1 MRPRGTR
8 LDLWKKDLEFHML
21 RNMLRRQQW
30 GEAGSVKQLASEEMK
45 YAMEDDPTL
54 PTNMLPGV
62 LGCTC
67 LGPLWASYNFQNLKG
82 TTHAEPHRGVMVAEG
97 HCGHLSSLG
106 IPCSVYRSTVCT
118 SKMYT
123 MHVPCFVSSQS
134 SRTKLIWGRWKSSRG
149 LGWGAGS
156 TNLELVREP
165 PIGMYMV
172 EFAEPSV
179 NKTHDFNSWF
189 A

>member
-30 GEAGSVKQLASEEMK
+30 GEAG
-45 YAMEDDPTL
+45 
-54 PTNMLPGV
+54 
-62 LGCTC
+62 
-67 LGPLWASYNFQNLKG
+67 
-82 TTHAEPHRGVMVAEG
+82 RGVMVAEG

-165 PIGMYMV
+165 PIAMYICIPMVYMV